1 MGGGGGKWEDGG
13 VCSLASFK
21 GHFQTIAQN
30 DRGKHGGVR
39 GKGERGWT
47 VRWAGGEWGRVDAQ
61 NNHTHSHL
69 RHQSLH
75 LHIPPTPP
83 PQVRQLI
90 AVKTCL
96 IESFQ
101 ANPQAW
107 AFVGPLLVNI
117 H

>member
-1 MGGGGGKWEDGG
+1 MCGR

-21 GHFQTIAQN
+21 RHSQTIAQN
-30 DRGKHGGVR
+30 DRGKHGGVDY
-39 GKGERGWT
+39 E
-47 VRWAGGEWGRVDAQ
+47 VAGVWGVLRTIILI
-61 NNHTHSHL
+61 HTSIANPFIHTSLPSLPL
-69 RHQSLH
+69 RF
-75 LHIPPTPP
+75 
-83 PQVRQLI
+83 RQLI

-107 AFVGPLLVNI
+107 TFVGPLLVNI